1 MILED
6 LAESYG
12 STLTITSAYR
22 SPAYNKKVGGAK
34 KSVHQ
39 QGLACDVL
47 MNNTTKE
54 QRLDFIRKAKQ
65 NPFIKGLGLYFS
77 SSSGANFIHCDLGN
91 TRQWERILV
100 LENLNTD
107 GRNQHSKHLVGLYK

>member
-1 MILED
+1 MYRPNIFNQENYTGGSQFDPYTKEFGHNLEDRLRSLGHTDPRISPQLGQILED

-22 SPAYNKKVGGAK
+22 SMKKHIIK
-34 KSVHQ
+34 KLVVQRRYVHQ

-54 QRLDFIRKAKQ
+54 QRLDFIRK
-65 NPFIKGLGLYFS
+65 
-77 SSSGANFIHCDLGN
+77 
-91 TRQWERILV
+91 
-100 LENLNTD
+100 
-107 GRNQHSKHLVGLYK
+107 